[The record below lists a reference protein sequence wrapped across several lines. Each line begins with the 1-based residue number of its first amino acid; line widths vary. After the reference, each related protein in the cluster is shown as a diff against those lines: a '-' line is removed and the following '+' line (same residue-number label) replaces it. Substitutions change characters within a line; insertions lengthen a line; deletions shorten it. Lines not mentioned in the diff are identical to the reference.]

1 MKLTSAFLLSFA
13 GSALSQSTQ
22 SVGDCVDDILVIAR
36 GSTEQGNVGSLI
48 GAPLC
53 NGLKKRLGA
62 KFACQGVGTADGYPA
77 GMGDN
82 SKPKGTCEECITGTV
97 NMFNKLSTKCPQAK
111 FMFMGYSQGG
121 ALMSNAIPALPD
133 NIRSKVIGGVLF
145 GSTRGTIDKYPK
157 ENWISLCA
165 QSDNVC
171 AKRGNTSGTGSHL
184 SYSSNGDVDKAVD
197 FLVKRVEATSPGY
210 KAAPAAPAAPK
221 APAAA
226 PKAPAAAPGA
236 APGGAAGGMAGM
248 AGMAGMGGKG
258 GGMAGMPGMAK
269 GAARVGVY
277 FVD

>member
-1 MKLTSAFLLSFA
+1 MKLTSAFVLSFA
-13 GSALSQSTQ
+13 GSALSQATQ
-22 SVGDCVDDILVIAR
+22 SVGECVEDILVIAR

-53 NGLKKRLGA
+53 NGLKRRLGPV
-62 KFACQGVGTADGYPA
+62 FGCQGVGTQDGYPA

-97 NMFNKLSTKCPQAK
+97 KMFTNLAAKCPKAK

-121 ALMSNAIPALPD
+121 ALMSNAIPALTD
-133 NIRSKVIGGVLF
+133 DVRKKVIGGVLF

-197 FLVKRVEATSPGY
+197 FLVKRVEANGGKAIAGPAPA
-210 KAAPAAPAAPK
+210 KAAPAPG
-221 APAAA
+221 AAA
-226 PKAPAAAPGA
+226 P
-236 APGGAAGGMAGM
+236 AAGGMAGM
-248 AGMAGMGGKG
+248 AGMAGMGKG
-258 GGMAGMPGMAK
+258 AGGAAPAAGGMAGMAGMPGMGK
-269 GAARVGVY
+269 GGKMAVY